1 MGESM
6 TRRLWDTVRGPALGL
21 AIGIGLGLGAGA
33 VHVGEARQTT
43 PAVAPQD
50 RTAAAVE
57 TWAPQF
63 PRPGATKIFENDRV
77 IVWDQIYQD
86 QPFMHRHVRDQL
98 NIVLEDG
105 PIKIVDAAGV
115 ERVTPSPNKGKIGL
129 IGYFKAGLG
138 PHSEVAVDPNRRP
151 RIMYIEF
158 KGTEPAELVNGRWPK

>member
-1 MGESM
+1 MF
-6 TRRLWDTVRGPALGL
+6 RRVVKTLRGPALGL
-21 AIGIGLGLGAGA
+21 ALGIGLGAAL
-33 VHVGEARQTT
+33 VHIGEARQ
-43 PAVAPQD
+43 PAQAPPAGKA
-50 RTAAAVE
+50 TVE

-63 PRPGATKIFENDRV
+63 PRPGASKVFENERV

-105 PIKIVDAAGV
+105 PIKIVDAAGT

-138 PHSEVAVDPNRRP
+138 PHSEVAADPNRRP

-158 KGTEPAELVNGRWPK
+158 KGTEAAGLVNGAWPK

>member
-1 MGESM
+1 MA
-6 TRRLWDTVRGPALGL
+6 RRVFKTLRGPALGMAL
-21 AIGIGLGLGAGA
+21 GVGLGAGV
-33 VHVGEARQTT
+33 VHVGEARQ
-43 PAVAPQD
+43 PNQPREPQ
-50 RTAAAVE
+50 RGNTAAVE

-63 PRPGATKIFENDRV
+63 PRPGATKIFENERV

-115 ERVTPSPNKGKIGL
+115 ERVTPSPNQGKIGL

-158 KGTEPAELVNGRWPK
+158 KGTEAAGLVNGRWPK

>member
-1 MGESM
+1 MI
-6 TRRLWDTVRGPALGL
+6 RRAFERLRGPAVGL
-21 AIGIGLGLGAGA
+21 AAGIGVGAA
-33 VHVGEARQTT
+33 LVHVGEARQTGQADT
-43 PAVAPQD
+43 RAGKP
-50 RTAAAVE
+50 AVE

-63 PRPGATKIFENDRV
+63 PRPGATKVFENERV

-105 PIKIVDAAGV
+105 PIKIVDAAGA
-115 ERVTPSPNKGKIGL
+115 ERVTPSPNQGKIGL

-138 PHSEVAVDPNRRP
+138 PHSEVAADPKRRP

-158 KGTEPAELVNGRWPK
+158 KGTEPAELVNGGWPK

>member
-1 MGESM
+1 M

-21 AIGIGLGLGAGA
+21 ALGIGLGAGA

-43 PAVAPQD
+43 PGVGQQNNKD
-50 RTAAAVE
+50 AAVE

-105 PIKIVDAAGV
+105 PIKIVDAAGNA
-115 ERVTPSPNKGKIGL
+115 R
-129 IGYFKAGLG
+129 
-138 PHSEVAVDPNRRP
+138 
-151 RIMYIEF
+151 
-158 KGTEPAELVNGRWPK
+158 

>member
-1 MGESM
+1 M
-6 TRRLWDTVRGPALGL
+6 TRRLFDKLRGPALGL
-21 AIGIGLGLGAGA
+21 AIGLGLGTPLG
-33 VHVGEARQTT
+33 HVGEAWQTNPARQ
-43 PAVAPQD
+43 PQAGN
-50 RTAAAVE
+50 TAVE

-63 PRPGATKIFENDRV
+63 PRPGASKIFENERV

-86 QPFMHRHVRDQL
+86 QPYMHRHVRDQL

-105 PIKIVDAAGV
+105 PIKIADAAGN

-138 PHSEVAVDPNRRP
+138 PHSEVAADPNRRP

>member
-1 MGESM
+1 MV
-6 TRRLWDTVRGPALGL
+6 RRVFVTFRGPALGL
-21 AIGIGLGLGAGA
+21 ALGIALGAA
-33 VHVGEARQTT
+33 VVHVGEARQTNQGR
-43 PAVAPQD
+43 PSQGGN
-50 RTAAAVE
+50 AAAVE

-63 PRPGATKIFENDRV
+63 PRPGATKIFENERV

-138 PHSEVAVDPNRRP
+138 PHSEVAADPNHRP

-158 KGTEPAELVNGRWPK
+158 KGTEAPGLVNGAWPK

>member
-1 MGESM
+1 
-6 TRRLWDTVRGPALGL
+6 V
-21 AIGIGLGLGAGA
+21 
-33 VHVGEARQTT
+33 
-43 PAVAPQD
+43 
-50 RTAAAVE
+50 
-57 TWAPQF
+57 
-63 PRPGATKIFENDRV
+63 FENERV

-105 PIKIVDAAGV
+105 PIKIVDEAGT

-138 PHSEVAVDPNRRP
+138 PHSEVAVDPNHRP

-158 KGTEPAELVNGRWPK
+158 KGTEAAGLVNGRWPKAK